1 MKLFIKHF
9 NELSCEELFD
19 IYKARVE
26 VFVVEQQCPYQ
37 EVDDADKVAYHIW
50 LQDAVQ
56 VVREKF
62 HENTIRIEAQEY
74 AKSLY
79 EKVGFVQISEP
90 FIEDGIP
97 HVLMEIQGEKGNGL

>member
-50 LQDAVQ
+50 LQD
-56 VVREKF
+56 
-62 HENTIRIEAQEY
+62 
-74 AKSLY
+74 
-79 EKVGFVQISEP
+79 
-90 FIEDGIP
+90 EDGIQAYARALP
-97 HVLMEIQGEKGNGL
+97 AGATFKEASV